1 MAESGFRKKMYA
13 FAPIP
18 HSVCQ
23 DKNLSDKA
31 LGMYC
36 RIFSYIH
43 IPNFELTKSFLMS
56 VSPSGETAF
65 NSEWKELKEK
75 GYLKQFRICDKK
87 GVFRYEYDL
96 MDKPDLTT
104 PYLINVGTNGEVT
117 SDSNS
122 EKAEVDTPQNHPPQ
136 NHPYGRHTGGKIGY
150 PNKNKQIRI
159 SNNKELNIS
168 NDIFNE
174 KDFKNDDE
182 EVEHRFLRLHN
193 DPVDMDSTPGEEI
206 FMGVGENL
214 PAPGEDFFMGG
225 ETLTPCGT
233 KTEEPFF
240 SPNNTI
246 NNTSNNIKKEEPQ
259 KKSSNSYEK
268 IIDTYTDNPNLK
280 ETILEFIK
288 MRKLKKKP
296 PTDKALALILKKL
309 DKLSNTTSGKIEIL
323 EQSIIRCYEDVFEI
337 KQDYKSQYGKQ
348 NKEPTG
354 MDALKELA
362 DEWGV
367 QLP

>member
-136 NHPYGRHTGGKIGY
+136 KHPYGRHTGGKIGY

-159 SNNKELNIS
+159 SNNKDINIS
-168 NDIFNE
+168 NDIFIQKNL
-174 KDFKNDDE
+174 KNDDE
-182 EVEHRFLRLHN
+182 
-193 DPVDMDSTPGEEI
+193 
-206 FMGVGENL
+206 
-214 PAPGEDFFMGG
+214 
-225 ETLTPCGT
+225 
-233 KTEEPFF
+233 
-240 SPNNTI
+240 
-246 NNTSNNIKKEEPQ
+246 KEEPQ
-259 KKSSNSYEK
+259 PKIKNTYK
-268 IIDTYTDNPNLK
+268 QIIDTYTDDPHLK

-288 MRKLKKKP
+288 MRKLKKNP
-296 PTDKALALILKKL
+296 PTDNALELIFKKL
-309 DKLSNTTSGKIEIL
+309 DKLSDSISGKIEIL
-323 EQSIIRCYEDVFEI
+323 EQSIVNGYQGVFEL
-337 KQDYKSQYGKQ
+337 KQDYKPQYGKQ
-348 NKEPTG
+348 NEPTST
-354 MDALKELA
+354 KKFFTA
-362 DEWGV
+362 DMKPEDYM
-367 QLP
+367 

>member
-96 MDKPDLTT
+96 MDEPDLTT

-122 EKAEVDTPQNHPPQ
+122 EKAEVDTPQNHPPK

-174 KDFKNDDE
+174 KNLKNDNEVEEIEEEKPQKANKRNTFIPPTLDEVTEYCKERGNNIDPEEFIAHYTCRDWYIGKTNRRMKDWKSAVVVWEKNELRYKQDFK
-182 EVEHRFLRLHN
+182 
-193 DPVDMDSTPGEEI
+193 P
-206 FMGVGENL
+206 
-214 PAPGEDFFMGG
+214 
-225 ETLTPCGT
+225 
-233 KTEEPFF
+233 
-240 SPNNTI
+240 
-246 NNTSNNIKKEEPQ
+246 
-259 KKSSNSYEK
+259 
-268 IIDTYTDNPNLK
+268 
-280 ETILEFIK
+280 
-288 MRKLKKKP
+288 
-296 PTDKALALILKKL
+296 
-309 DKLSNTTSGKIEIL
+309 
-323 EQSIIRCYEDVFEI
+323 
-337 KQDYKSQYGKQ
+337 QYGKQ

>member
-96 MDKPDLTT
+96 MDEPDLTT

-174 KDFKNDDE
+174 KNLKNDDE
-182 EVEHRFLRLHN
+182 EVSEDIDN
-193 DPVDMDSTPGEEI
+193 T
-206 FMGVGENL
+206 ENK
-214 PAPGEDFFMGG
+214 AD
-225 ETLTPCGT
+225 LTKTSRQTEPKRQGSFDENVKGFKSDRPCGT
-233 KTEEPFF
+233 KGDEQFF

-246 NNTSNNIKKEEPQ
+246 NNTSNNNKKEEPQ
-259 KKSSNSYEK
+259 KKSQNSYEK
-268 IIDTYTDNPNLK
+268 IIDIYTDDPKLK

-288 MRKLKKKP
+288 MRKLKKNP
-296 PTDKALALILKKL
+296 PTDNALELIFKKL
-309 DKLSNTTSGKIEIL
+309 DKLSDSISGKIEIL
-323 EQSIIRCYEDVFEI
+323 EQSIVNGYQGVFEL
-337 KQDYKSQYGKQ
+337 KQDYKPQYGKQ